1 MNKLN
6 KLFST
11 IFALT
16 LLVALPVGSALAA
29 NPQVR
34 DLQAGNDRT
43 LIGTVTYWNDA
54 DNLYVE
60 FAVNDNLAGGGY
72 ELLKTQVLAT
82 DDNKLKGSLATGAP
96 GQFPYEHFPVDNA
109 KFDSFEILLAELGVE
124 SADDLIVAFH
134 ANVQNLNDIIGYEDS
149 DGVFQPEAGADCP
162 TLGDIAAALPEYTRM
177 NIDGDGAGYYDVR
190 IDLNGDGVYA
200 TDGSETFDWYCID
213 KTHSIGLGDYTVRVF
228 SSYEIL
234 PDEIINNGTGNN
246 NLDSPE
252 NLDLV
257 NWVMNNPGNPVSI
270 TQVQQQDVIWALVD
284 DAVTPGQLDASEL
297 AVYNEA
303 LLHDGFVPADGQS
316 LAIVLQPVD
325 ASDNSVG
332 QVTIGQ
338 VTIGQVTFGS
348 LGLECVDWTPVY
360 KGDTGWAITKG
371 DGISFPRGSNWGLY
385 YEYIVTE

>member
-1 MNKLN
+1 
-6 KLFST
+6 
-11 IFALT
+11 
-16 LLVALPVGSALAA
+16 
-29 NPQVR
+29 
-34 DLQAGNDRT
+34 
-43 LIGTVTYWNDA
+43 
-54 DNLYVE
+54 
-60 FAVNDNLAGGGY
+60 
-72 ELLKTQVLAT
+72 
-82 DDNKLKGSLATGAP
+82 
-96 GQFPYEHFPVDNA
+96 
-109 KFDSFEILLAELGVE
+109 
-124 SADDLIVAFH
+124 
-134 ANVQNLNDIIGYEDS
+134 
-149 DGVFQPEAGADCP
+149 
-162 TLGDIAAALPEYTRM
+162 
-177 NIDGDGAGYYDVR
+177 
-190 IDLNGDGVYA
+190 
-200 TDGSETFDWYCID
+200 
-213 KTHSIGLGDYTVRVF
+213 VF
-228 SSYEIL
+228 SSYETL

-325 ASDNSVG
+325 ASNNSVG